1 MIRFSLITALL
12 MIAGCTKDEPAGT
25 KIGPAGGT
33 VTGPDGVTLV
43 IPAGALTEPT
53 EISITRASGV
63 ADNFHAVSPAYSFEP
78 AGLTFQQPA
87 VLVIPFQPT
96 LVQGDVAE
104 VAIWWG
110 ASPTARWA
118 PLGSDVDPALGTVT
132 AEITHFSYGAA
143 GEVDPAC
150 VPDCAGRT
158 CGFDGCG
165 GTCAP
170 GCPDPELPCVEETG
184 TCRCIPACTD
194 RECGDDGCGS
204 TCGQGCGAGTC
215 LEALGRCYTCGN
227 TVCELGE
234 STNTCPDD
242 CLPTTKVDLLV
253 VVDNSGSMAEEQAL
267 LQTQFDSLLVTLTAA
282 LGQAPD
288 LHVGVTSTDLG
299 SGGFPITYCEEP
311 GGDAG
316 QLLKGTCAFPEGVSF
331 IVDAEPAGGCTIDH
345 HPDGTCASHNCVA
358 ANCAHEASTTVVV
371 DAGGCPRCRNTGT
384 QAAAEAFSCLA
395 GLGTV
400 GCGFE
405 QPLEAMYLALDQ
417 NPANA
422 GFLRD
427 DAVLAILFLTDED
440 DCSATDGSVF
450 DNTQTAIDT
459 PLGPLT
465 SYRCF
470 EFGIT
475 CDVNDRTT
483 LGERTGC
490 VPRDDAG
497 ALLHP
502 IRRYVDLLGSLR
514 DPGRIVVAAIAG
526 PPDGNSVTVGLDE
539 YEQPDLEPS
548 CIAASGAAIPGI
560 RLSAFVNRVTAP
572 VEQDGAYASV
582 CQNSFTTAL
591 VSLGTRIAARMQ

>member
-1 MIRFSLITALL
+1 
-12 MIAGCTKDEPAGT
+12 
-25 KIGPAGGT
+25 
-33 VTGPDGVTLV
+33 
-43 IPAGALTEPT
+43 
-53 EISITRASGV
+53 
-63 ADNFHAVSPAYSFEP
+63 
-78 AGLTFQQPA
+78 
-87 VLVIPFQPT
+87 
-96 LVQGDVAE
+96 
-104 VAIWWG
+104 
-110 ASPTARWA
+110 
-118 PLGSDVDPALGTVT
+118 
-132 AEITHFSYGAA
+132 
-143 GEVDPAC
+143 
-150 VPDCAGRT
+150 
-158 CGFDGCG
+158 
-165 GTCAP
+165 
-170 GCPDPELPCVEETG
+170 
-184 TCRCIPACTD
+184 
-194 RECGDDGCGS
+194 
-204 TCGQGCGAGTC
+204 
-215 LEALGRCYTCGN
+215 
-227 TVCELGE
+227 
-234 STNTCPDD
+234 
-242 CLPTTKVDLLV
+242 
-253 VVDNSGSMAEEQAL
+253 
-267 LQTQFDSLLVTLTAA
+267 
-282 LGQAPD
+282 
-288 LHVGVTSTDLG
+288 
-299 SGGFPITYCEEP
+299 
-311 GGDAG
+311 
-316 QLLKGTCAFPEGVSF
+316 
-331 IVDAEPAGGCTIDH
+331 
-345 HPDGTCASHNCVA
+345 
-358 ANCAHEASTTVVV
+358 
-371 DAGGCPRCRNTGT
+371 
-384 QAAAEAFSCLA
+384 
-395 GLGTV
+395 V